1 MFYYLM
7 STEQILRQS
16 DKETFIEKQVEQKS
30 SQKVDINIL
39 YEKVRAEKKKEK
51 KENLIFLSL
60 ISSVILIT
68 AFIASF

>member
-1 MFYYLM
+1 M
-7 STEQILRQS
+7 STEQILRQPA
-16 DKETFIEKQVEQKS
+16 KETFIEKQVEQKS

-39 YEKVRAEKKKEK
+39 LEKVRAEKKKEK

>member
-7 STEQILRQS
+7 STEQILRQPE
-16 DKETFIEKQVEQKS
+16 KETFIEKQVEQKS

-39 YEKVRAEKKKEK
+39 YQKVTAEKKKEK

>member
-1 MFYYLM
+1 M
-7 STEQILRQS
+7 STEQILRRPT
-16 DKETFIEKQVEQKS
+16 KETYLEEEVQEVQKS

-39 YEKVRAEKKKEK
+39 LEKVRAEKKKEK
-51 KENLIFLSL
+51 KENLIFLGL

>member
-7 STEQILRQS
+7 STEQILRQPA
-16 DKETFIEKQVEQKS
+16 KETFIEKQVEQKS

-39 YEKVRAEKKKEK
+39 YEKVRVEKKKEK